1 MPKAFPQTKRRNAPW
16 TPLQR
21 RTWLAERRRRSRC
34 LMPAPV
40 LVAAYPDLAVWT
52 WDYPD
57 PAYWYAYHQHAEGDP
72 FTYDDRGAGTDRQY
86 APDGGQYPMF
96 IVGCDANGNEVTQRS
111 NVVRP
116 EDAQPPV
123 LLNAPDLVLLGK
135 VLSECTWR
143 AVAPVVVDDWQFCTT
158 DTPFDPQV
166 KSFDQWVQDADSPD
180 TAFVIVDTTTATV
193 TVDFTFCA
201 ARYRVGATWSS
212 WTGVVTNLGYGLV
225 AHFAF
230 DEVSG
235 DRSDNVGG
243 YALRGFDCTIN
254 SAPGLFVRGALF
266 NRSGFL
272 QGIDETTLF
281 SPSPSG
287 LTVSIWVNLDGI
299 YDTGSDV
306 RFVSLWNDSGWP
318 ANSSWAIWSGTP
330 EEANI
335 TAMVMGTGYTY
346 LQGEANFSGWNHIC
360 LVYEPVQSI
369 WTLYFNGAAVSS
381 ANFGYAPVSGKL
393 GVGANANCQDATPQG
408 VFDELAIWSRPLSP
422 AEIDL
427 LYNDGTGRA
436 YPY

>member
-1 MPKAFPQTKRRNAPW
+1 MMAQPKINRRGWLAMWLQKRRRERA
-16 TPLQR
+16 LILSSDGHGHL
-21 RTWLAERRRRSRC
+21 TWISNVVTVCGFNIYRSDDGINWSYYDTQ
-34 LMPAPV
+34 
-40 LVAAYPDLAVWT
+40 YPDLLYRDCSGQSGFFRISGA
-52 WDYPD
+52 
-57 PAYWYAYHQHAEGDP
+57 
-72 FTYDDRGAGTDRQY
+72 DD
-86 APDGGQYPMF
+86 DGNPILPY
-96 IVGCDANGNEVTQRS
+96 S
-111 NVVRP
+111 NVVYSDGLP
-116 EDAQPPV
+116 LSTPGLDAPT
-123 LLNAPDLVLLGK
+123 LVSLGK
-135 VLSECTWR
+135 VLSETTWR
-143 AVAPVVVDDWQFCTT
+143 AVAPVAVNGWQFCTT
-158 DTPFDPQV
+158 DTPFDPAV
-166 KSFDQWVQDADSPD
+166 KNFDQWVADADSPD
-180 TAFVIVDTTTATV
+180 TEFDTVNATTATV
-193 TVDFTFCA
+193 TVDFAFCA
-201 ARYRVGATWSS
+201 ARYLVGATWSR

-254 SAPGLFVRGALF
+254 SAPGLFGRGALF

-299 YDTGSDV
+299 YDSGSDV
-306 RFVSLWNDSGWP
+306 RIVSLWNDSGWP

-335 TAMVMGTGYTY
+335 TAMVMGTGYTH
-346 LQGEANFSGWNHIC
+346 LEGEANFSGWNHIC
-360 LVYEPVQSI
+360 LVYEPVQSV
-369 WTLYFNGAAVSS
+369 WTLYFNGAVVSS

-408 VFDELAIWSRPLSP
+408 VFDELAIWSRPLS
-422 AEIDL
+422 AGEIAL
-427 LYNDGTGRA
+427 LYNNGAGRA

>member
-1 MPKAFPQTKRRNAPW
+1 
-16 TPLQR
+16 
-21 RTWLAERRRRSRC
+21 
-34 LMPAPV
+34 
-40 LVAAYPDLAVWT
+40 
-52 WDYPD
+52 
-57 PAYWYAYHQHAEGDP
+57 
-72 FTYDDRGAGTDRQY
+72 
-86 APDGGQYPMF
+86 
-96 IVGCDANGNEVTQRS
+96 
-111 NVVRP
+111 
-116 EDAQPPV
+116 
-123 LLNAPDLVLLGK
+123 
-135 VLSECTWR
+135 
-143 AVAPVVVDDWQFCTT
+143 
-158 DTPFDPQV
+158 
-166 KSFDQWVQDADSPD
+166 
-180 TAFVIVDTTTATV
+180 
-193 TVDFTFCA
+193 
-201 ARYRVGATWSS
+201 
-212 WTGVVTNLGYGLV
+212 LV

-254 SAPGLFVRGALF
+254 SAPGLFGRGALF

-427 LYNDGTGRA
+427 LYNNGTGRA